1 MKRKLLSVLLM
12 LCLAFSLLPTAAL
25 ADGEGTPALAEV
37 PAAAGTALP
46 AAVDGVITLENGTY
60 VMSEDTTATIKVPN
74 GKNATLDLNGK
85 TLTNKTGEH
94 TIIVENGATLTIT
107 GNGIVDNVSHEKA
120 AVYNEGTVTLA
131 GGTFKRSQDAGT
143 ASPNNANGN
152 SWYTVK
158 NFGTMVINS
167 GVTIENKGSFSS
179 AIANGWYDVTKA
191 GNGSEPAH
199 SADAVLTINGGNISG
214 GKITVKNDD
223 GGKLTINDGTF
234 TQSESNLFCIYNA
247 NVAKITG
254 GTINGC
260 VGSIESNPS
269 SEYNKGEFTISG
281 GTFNTD
287 VSEFVADG
295 YILNNGTVEKLGETN
310 AVAKVG
316 DTYYKTL
323 AAAVTAAKD
332 GNTVKILRDVNT
344 AERHDVVGKKLILDL
359 NGQTITTTIAE
370 QFMNIRGGGKLTVTD
385 NSASKDGKIIS
396 PTGDYIF
403 VVFKGELDFQAGTV
417 DARGYWQ
424 YDNNGTTEY
433 YGNTIVLVYGDTND
447 TENYATVTLGE
458 NANLIATTKAVDEMP
473 VGEAYAIMV
482 DKNKAE
488 SAYGVKVDI
497 KGTTE
502 HAGLYVNGVVK
513 KTEGNVPVFNIYDG
527 AVVDGQIYSA
537 GYAKWNIYGGKIT
550 GSTGMEIRAGEL
562 NMTGG
567 SLTGTATPTTVTP
580 NGNGGTSD
588 GAGLAIA
595 QHTTKLPVIVNI
607 SDGTISGYSALYE
620 SNPQNNDSNSIA
632 KVQIAVTGGNFAAIN
647 GGTNAVYSQ
656 DKTGFITGGYF
667 TSKPAKEYIA
677 TGYYVVES
685 DKDGYSCM
693 ISNTVP
699 TKAQVIVND
708 TTAVTPPTNAHLT
721 EADKTA
727 IRTKTNVDG
736 VAEAAAGS
744 KNRIVKDAGV
754 NASAVDASKLIEVEV
769 AVDVAVSDVQ
779 KNAEGTAISTI
790 TFTAKPTAT
799 VKVDG
804 NATGTP
810 VPVENSMLNGQA
822 ITVKLP
828 LPEGF
833 TPEQIKHISS
843 DRSVEYFLRTAKS
856 GAKTFEIKDGCAVFT
871 ITKFSTFEL
880 SGTVTYVEPSY
891 YSGSSSA
898 PTYSV
903 TVDKTEN
910 GSVTVSPKSASK
922 GDTVT
927 VTVKPDSGYV
937 LETLTVT
944 DKNGNELTLKD
955 KGNGK
960 YTFTMPAGKVE
971 VKATFMEDNSVLNFF
986 YDVPN
991 GAYFYEAVKWAVENG
1006 ITTGVGNDLFA
1017 PEQPCTRAQIVTF
1030 LWRAAGSPEP
1040 KGAASGMTD
1049 VVSGSYYE
1057 KAVAWAIENG
1067 ITTGTTTTTFSPD
1080 ATCTRA
1086 QAVTFLARALK
1097 AKAASAAEF
1106 SDVPTGSYFADAVA
1120 WAAANG
1126 VTEGIGGGLFGSDN
1140 DCTRGQI
1147 VTFLYRAYNK

>member
-1 MKRKLLSVLLM
+1 MKHKLLSIL
-12 LCLAFSLLPTAAL
+12 LCLAMALSLLPTAAL
-25 ADGEGTPALAEV
+25 ADEGEAARTGDLTYTTANETISGFTYTSGKMTINAENVTVENVTFGDGARLEVNTSGRFTLKNCTFNGKAEVRTPVTLNVGSATVTGNTFNGTKEDGTPSYYNAIEFAVSSGNKLSSATLSNNTFE
-37 PAAAGTALP
+37 AAIENNYFSTYYYADNA
-46 AAVDGVITLENGTY
+46 VITAEKN
-60 VMSEDTTATIKVPN
+60 VIKLAN
-74 GKNATLDLNGK
+74 RGSNAIRISNV
-85 TLTNKTGEH
+85 TNS
-94 TIIVENGATLTIT
+94 
-107 GNGIVDNVSHEKA
+107 NV
-120 AVYNEGTVTLA
+120 
-131 GGTFKRSQDAGT
+131 TFKLNNNSYEFSDASGSSEYEGFILLQDFSKGDAVQDF
-143 ASPNNANGN
+143 S
-152 SWYTVK
+152 K
-158 NFGTMVINS
+158 
-167 GVTIENKGSFSS
+167 VTIE
-179 AIANGWYDVTKA
+179 
-191 GNGSEPAH
+191 
-199 SADAVLTINGGNISG
+199 INGLTAPTDASRLFYVYKNGAGIIS
-214 GKITVKNDD
+214 TNQPVVKGD
-223 GGKLTINDGTF
+223 
-234 TQSESNLFCIYNA
+234 S
-247 NVAKITG
+247 
-254 GTINGC
+254 
-260 VGSIESNPS
+260 SIE
-269 SEYNKGEFTISG
+269 KF
-281 GTFNTD
+281 F
-287 VSEFVADG
+287 A
-295 YILNNGTVEKLGETN
+295 
-310 AVAKVG
+310 AKVG

-370 QFMNIRGGGKLTVTD
+370 RFMNIRGGGKLTVTD

-482 DKNKAE
+482 DKNQAE

-513 KTEGNVPVFNIYDG
+513 KTKGNVPVFNIYDG

-828 LPEGF
+828 LPAGF

-880 SGTVTYVEPSY
+880 SGVATYVEPSY
-891 YSGSSSA
+891 SSGSSSD

-903 TVDKTEN
+903 STPSKTEN

-955 KGNGK
+955 KGDGK

-971 VKATFMEDNSVLNFF
+971 VKATFMEDNSMLNFF

-991 GAYFYEAVKWAVENG
+991 NAYFYEAVKWAVENG

-1080 ATCTRA
+1080 VTCTRA